1 MPVNLTDIFS
11 TNLRAYRDKY
21 DLIINQG
28 STGSSKTWSILQLLY
43 VIAKN
48 SKEKLIISVCSYALP
63 HLKMGAIREFDNI
76 LLSFGEEPSDICN
89 KSDFIYSINHS
100 IIEFF
105 GIEGNLA
112 KVHGPRRD
120 ILFINECNKKITYE
134 IFDQLHT
141 RTRICTIMDYN
152 PTQEFW
158 VHTDVIPNFKHSY
171 IHSTWRDNPYLSE
184 VERNKIL
191 SKYDKKGF
199 ENWVKVYGEGEIG
212 ILEGQIFTN
221 WEFGEFDNSLSYGY
235 GLDFG
240 YHPDPDAMIKV
251 AINEKKKEIYLDE
264 KMYKT
269 GQSTDELKKSVLK
282 SIDNH
287 NNLIIADSADPRMI
301 NDLQKKSNDSVISMP
316 LNVAPVKKNGTV
328 DEWIKILL
336 GYKLIVTEGSFNLV
350 KELNNYL
357 WSDKK
362 AGIPI
367 DAFNH
372 LIDAFRY
379 YFMYQKQKI
388 NTNVWA

>member
-1 MPVNLTDIFS
+1 MSVNLTKVFS
-11 TNLRAYRDKY
+11 KNAKAFREGSN
-21 DLIINQG
+21 LIINQG

-43 VIAKN
+43 LIATY
-48 SKEKLIISVCSYALP
+48 SKKKLIISVCSYALP

-76 LLSFGEEPSDICN
+76 LLEFGVNSTDICN
-89 KSDFIYSINHS
+89 RSEFIYTINKS

-141 RTRICTIMDYN
+141 RTRVCTFLDYN
-152 PTQEFW
+152 PTSEFW
-158 VHTDVIPNFKHSY
+158 VHTEVMPNFEHSY
-171 IHSTWRDNPYLSE
+171 VHSTWRDNPWLSE
-184 VERNKIL
+184 VEKKKIL
-191 SKYDKKGF
+191 TKYDKPGF

-212 ILEGQIFTN
+212 ITEGQIFTN
-221 WEFGEFDNSLSYGY
+221 WRFGEFDTTLPFGY

-240 YHPDPDAMIKV
+240 FHPDPDAMIKV
-251 AINEKKKEIYLDE
+251 ALDEKRKKIYLDE
-264 KMYKT
+264 CFYRS
-269 GQSTDELKKSVLK
+269 GQSTDDLKRAVLSAVTKSN
-282 SIDNH
+282 D
-287 NNLIIADSADPRMI
+287 LIVADCADPRMI
-301 NDLQKKSNDSVISMP
+301 NELRTKSGQAKMK
-316 LNVAPVKKNGTV
+316 LNILPVKKDGTV
-328 DEWIKILL
+328 SEWVKTLQ
-336 GYKLIVTEGSFNLV
+336 GYEFIVTENSYNLQ
-350 KELNNYL
+350 KEFSNYL

-379 YFMYQKQKI
+379 YFMFQKQKI
-388 NTNVWA
+388 DTNVWI

>member
-1 MPVNLTDIFS
+1 
-11 TNLRAYRDKY
+11 
-21 DLIINQG
+21 
-28 STGSSKTWSILQLLY
+28 
-43 VIAKN
+43 
-48 SKEKLIISVCSYALP
+48 
-63 HLKMGAIREFDNI
+63 
-76 LLSFGEEPSDICN
+76 
-89 KSDFIYSINHS
+89 
-100 IIEFF
+100 
-105 GIEGNLA
+105 
-112 KVHGPRRD
+112 
-120 ILFINECNKKITYE
+120 
-134 IFDQLHT
+134 
-141 RTRICTIMDYN
+141 MDYN

>member
-1 MPVNLTDIFS
+1 MSVNLTNIFAKNS
-11 TNLRAYRDKY
+11 AAFRENYNLV
-21 DLIINQG
+21 INQG

-43 VIAKN
+43 LIASTSTKP
-48 SKEKLIISVCSYALP
+48 LVTSVCSYALP
-63 HLKMGAIREFDNI
+63 HLKLGAIREFDNI
-76 LLSFGEEPSDICN
+76 LLGFGIEPSKICN
-89 KSDFIYSINHS
+89 KTDYVYKIDNS

-141 RTRICTIMDYN
+141 RTRICTFLDYN

-158 VHTDVIPNFKHSY
+158 VHTELMPNFKHKY
-171 IHSTWRDNPYLSE
+171 IHSTWRDNPFISQ
-184 VERNKIL
+184 VEMEKII
-191 SKYDKKGF
+191 SKYNKKGF

-212 ILEGQIFTN
+212 ILEGQIFTD
-221 WEFGEFDNSLSYGY
+221 WSFGEFDSTLSYGY

-240 YHPDPDAMIKV
+240 FHPDPDAMIKV
-251 AINEKKKEIYLDE
+251 AIDEKRKKIYLDE
-264 KMYKT
+264 CFYET
-269 GQSTDELKKSVLK
+269 GQSTSDLKKSVLR
-282 SIDNH
+282 SITKH
-287 NNLIIADSADPRMI
+287 NDLIVADSADPRMI
-301 NDLQKKSNDSVISMP
+301 NDLSEKSNDSVSSMP
-316 LNVAPVKKNGTV
+316 LNIIPVTKDGTV

-336 GYKLIVTEGSFNLV
+336 GYELIITKKSYNLQ
-350 KELNNYL
+350 KELDNYL

-379 YFMYQKQKI
+379 YFMFNKQKI
-388 NTNVWA
+388 DTNVWI